1 MTVTTPPPTAA
12 PEPSPDGPPPARG
25 APGPTPVAATWGHAV
40 SAFFWRHPRVR
51 LGLVLALPLA
61 WFLVVYLGSLAA
73 LLLQSFYSLD
83 SFSGTIDR
91 GLTLETWR
99 SLWSALTRD
108 IVVRTVVMAAA
119 VTVGAAVI
127 ALPVGYFMAKVAS
140 PRAKAVLFVMVLMP
154 LWSSYI
160 VRVLSWRQILNSA
173 GVVTWFADRL
183 ALGWVIDAVLR
194 APLIG
199 GDDLTTSFAGQYVVF
214 LYIWLPYM
222 ILPVQA
228 ALERVPASLVEA
240 SGDLGA
246 RPLTTFRHVVWPLG
260 LPGIVAGSIFT
271 FSLTLGDYIIPQLV
285 GPSKPTIGLAIYQYQ
300 GVAGNLPLAAA
311 YTVIPM
317 AIMAVYLM
325 AARRMGAFE
334 AL

>member
-1 MTVTTPPPTAA
+1 MHAPDLLPVPRHPDETMITA
-12 PEPSPDGPPPARG
+12 PPSP
-25 APGPTPVAATWGHAV
+25 ATRTAGHRI
-40 SAFFWRHPRVR
+40 SSFFYRHPRVR
-51 LGLVLALPLA
+51 LGLVLALPLT

-73 LLLQSFYSLD
+73 LLVQSFYSLD
-83 SFSGTIDR
+83 SFTGTIDET
-91 GLTLETWR
+91 LTLDTWR
-99 SLWSALTRD
+99 SMWNPLTRD
-108 IVVRTVVMAAA
+108 IVLRTVVMAAL
-119 VTVGAAVI
+119 VTIGAAAI

-140 PRAKAVLFVMVLMP
+140 PRAKTVLFIAVLMP

-160 VRVLSWRQILNSA
+160 VRVLSWRQILNSE
-173 GVVTWFADRL
+173 GVVIWFADRL
-183 ALGWVIDAVLR
+183 HLEWIIDAVLD
-194 APLIG
+194 APVIG
-199 GDDLTTSFAGQYVVF
+199 GADLTTSFAGQYVVF

-228 ALERVPASLVEA
+228 ALERVPASVIEA

-246 RPLTTFRHVVWPLG
+246 RPLTTFRRVIWPLG

-285 GPSKPTIGLAIYQYQ
+285 GPSKPTIGLAIYQFQ

-311 YTVIPM
+311 YTAIPM
-317 AIMAVYLM
+317 VIMAIYLTI
-325 AARRMGAFE
+325 ARRLGAFE